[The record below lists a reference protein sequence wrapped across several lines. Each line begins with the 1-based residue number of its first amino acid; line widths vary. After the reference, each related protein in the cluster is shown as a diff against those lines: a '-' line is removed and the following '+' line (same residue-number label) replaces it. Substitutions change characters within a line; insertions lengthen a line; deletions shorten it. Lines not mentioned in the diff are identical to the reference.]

1 MKIYKVGDTSKG
13 ICNKCE
19 ALVATT
25 FSICSVPLSSGKG
38 MVEDILAATCNSCN
52 HVVSIPQ
59 QSAPRI
65 KERLNT
71 TKHSIEV
78 RLPRHLLDILL
89 LASDKFEFGNP
100 ELLKDSLIR
109 HYIALADSNKSLLK
123 SIKKLSKSEIAKGA
137 GFRLS
142 LKVNNVIFARFE
154 HIIKDTSLNKTEV
167 IKGLILLINEEV
179 LQNPLKK
186 RMSEIEAVLLASA

>member
-1 MKIYKVGDTSKG
+1 MKIFKVGDKSKG
-13 ICNKCE
+13 ICEKCK

-38 MVEDILAATCNSCN
+38 KVNDILAATCDDCS

-65 KERLNT
+65 KETLNT
-71 TKHSIEV
+71 KKHSIEV

-89 LASDKFEFGNP
+89 LASDQFEIGSP

-109 HYIALADSNKSLLK
+109 HYIGKAESDKDLLK
-123 SIKKLSKSEIAKGA
+123 IIKKLSQSEFAKGA
-137 GFRLS
+137 GYRLS
-142 LKVNNVIFARFE
+142 LKVNDAIFERFE
-154 HIIKDTSLNKTEV
+154 QIIKTTSLNKTEV

-186 RMSEIEAVLLASA
+186 RMSELEAVLLASA